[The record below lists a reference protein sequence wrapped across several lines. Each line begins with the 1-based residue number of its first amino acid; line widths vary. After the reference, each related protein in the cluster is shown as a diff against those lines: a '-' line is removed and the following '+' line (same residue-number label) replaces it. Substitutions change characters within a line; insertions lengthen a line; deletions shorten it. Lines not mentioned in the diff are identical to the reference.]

1 MEARKRV
8 PDAAAAQD
16 ITGDGGVTKRVLSA
30 GDKNYKDEDGNTL
43 PPKGSMVEVHYT
55 GRLTSG
61 AVFDSSVSRNK
72 PFTFVLGARQ
82 VGAQE
87 RRI

>member
-1 MEARKRV
+1 M
-8 PDAAAAQD
+8 
-16 ITGDGGVTKRVLSA
+16 TKRMLSA
-30 GDKNYKDEDGNTL
+30 GDKDYKDAEGNVL
-43 PPKGSMVEVHYT
+43 PPKGCTVEVHYT

-82 VGAQE
+82 VCMRK
-87 RRI
+87 RRL